1 MENMENEDIVESIT
15 DSLEDAGKIDLIV
28 DALAS
33 APNGTMLIQNYLDL
47 KKVADAATGSISVLQ
62 EANSNLRTELGHK
75 ELELRETRRALNG
88 QIPTVIE
95 VVKEVEKK
103 VAAVEEKPNE
113 LSIDDI
119 RSLFDE

>member
-1 MENMENEDIVESIT
+1 MENEDKVESVT

-103 VAAVEEKPNE
+103 VAAVEEKHNE